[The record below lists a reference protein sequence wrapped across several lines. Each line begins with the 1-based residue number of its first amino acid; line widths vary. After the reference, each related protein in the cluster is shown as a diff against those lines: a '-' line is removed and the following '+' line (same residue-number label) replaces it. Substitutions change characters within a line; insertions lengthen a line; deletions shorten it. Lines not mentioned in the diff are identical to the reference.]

1 MADVFTHGD
10 YQPLR
15 VSGPHRDHVIAFARR
30 HGGQA
35 AIVAVAKALAPLS
48 EGGRA
53 WPRADAFDA
62 SLDLRG
68 YVVEGLVAGSA
79 GTELQLSTVFRHLPA
94 AVLKAGFKGAVKRV
108 AKTGL
113 RLKA

>member
-1 MADVFTHGD
+1 MDISSWPGRGICCKLRTELADVFTHGD

-35 AIVAVAKALAPLS
+35 AIVAVAKAFAPLS

-53 WPRADAFDA
+53 WPRADTFDA

-68 YVVEGLVAGSA
+68 YVVEDIVADSA
-79 GTELQLSTVFRHLPA
+79 GTELPLVRPCSGICRP
-94 AVLKAGFKGAVKRV
+94 RC
-108 AKTGL
+108 
-113 RLKA
+113 